1 MTLDKLAASQHA
13 RDGATAAGA
22 RPRAGAATR
31 SPATQAALLRLYP
44 ALENPSF
51 RLLWLSMLPATLAV
65 MMNQVASPYAAFVLS
80 ESAAVLGVVSLAQG
94 LPMLGL
100 SLIGGVAADR
110 LPRRLL
116 LIGTQLAQ
124 GSAAG
129 VLAALGLSD
138 QLQVWHVVAATFVQ
152 GAAFAF
158 NMPARQA
165 YIAELVTRQQ
175 LPNAAALNNAG
186 QNFCRVA
193 GPALAGVLLGIP
205 AVGIGG
211 GFLAMAAMYAAAL
224 LGLAR
229 LPLRRPAMDCSS
241 ARGAGRL
248 AYLAEG
254 LRYARSTPAI
264 LALIGMNLIVVVFG
278 MPYQTLMPVVAER
291 VFGVG
296 ASGLGLLLAA
306 SGVGALAGAVVVA
319 SLPRLPH
326 PGTIQAGLAVGLG
339 GALVAFSTTRSVGLA
354 LVLLLAVGF
363 LFSAFSALNN
373 TLLMAITEARLT
385 GRVMSIYLLTWGA
398 MPLGSLPLAWLA
410 ERAGAPTALAVAGTL
425 IVGLAVALALL
436 YPAGRRI
443 GWVPRGS
450 EDADD

>member
-1 MTLDKLAASQHA
+1 MTLDELVASERA
-13 RDGATAAGA
+13 RDGTTPRQAAGGGT
-22 RPRAGAATR
+22 RPPLVGQAGV
-31 SPATQAALLRLYP
+31 LRLYP
-44 ALENPSF
+44 ALDNASF
-51 RLLWLSMLPATLAV
+51 RLLWLSMVPATLAV

-80 ESAAVLGVVSLAQG
+80 ESAAVLGLVSLAQG

-116 LIGTQLAQ
+116 LIGTQTAQ
-124 GSAAG
+124 GAAAAVLG
-129 VLAALGLSD
+129 VFALSG
-138 QLQVWHVVAATFVQ
+138 QLQVWHVVAASFVQ

-175 LPNAAALNNAG
+175 LPNAAALNNAA

-193 GPALAGVLLGIP
+193 GPALAGVVLVIP
-205 AVGIGG
+205 GMGIGG
-211 GFLAMAAMYAAAL
+211 GFVAMAAMYATAL

-229 LPLRRPAMDCSS
+229 LPARAPAS
-241 ARGAGRL
+241 APDSAGRL

-254 LRYARSTPAI
+254 LRHTRSTPAI
-264 LALIGMNLIVVVFG
+264 LALIGMNLVVVVFG

-291 VFGVG
+291 VYGVG
-296 ASGLGLLLAA
+296 AGGLGLLMAA
-306 SGVGALAGAVVVA
+306 SGVGALIGAVVVA

-326 PGTIQAGLAVGLG
+326 PGHVQIGLAVGLG
-339 GALVAFSTTRSVGLA
+339 AALVAFAAAPSFGVA

-363 LFSAFSALNN
+363 LFSSFSALNN

-398 MPLGSLPLAWLA
+398 MPIGSLPLAWLA
-410 ERAGAPTALAVAGTL
+410 ERAGAPTALAVGGAL
-425 IVGLAVALALL
+425 VVGLSGGLALL

-443 GWVPRGS
+443 GWAIVV
-450 EDADD
+450 